1 MKIKRIDPVES
12 LIAWLDQH
20 QEVLREDF
28 SKGELAYVCP
38 KEDCSSRKKSGHIAF
53 SVNIK
58 NGLFGCFHCQ
68 LRGRGLA
75 MLDLGQHAGR

>member
-38 KEDCSSRKKSGHIAF
+38 KEDCSSRKKSGHVAF
-53 SVNIK
+53 SVNFIIFRTDVDGFSR
-58 NGLFGCFHCQ
+58 NFTNFLQDF
-68 LRGRGLA
+68 
-75 MLDLGQHAGR
+75 